1 MSRRDKI
8 SLALSLPL
16 TLALAGLPPPGG
28 SRPSRT
34 RRDKISLALSLPL
47 TLALAGLL
55 AAALARPV
63 PSAPISDAPT
73 RFEANRAL
81 SAARRLAVDYPHR
94 VVGSETSRRAQG
106 WLIRQFMN
114 LDLPVE

>member
-16 TLALAGLPPPGG
+16 TLALV
-28 SRPSRT
+28 
-34 RRDKISLALSLPL
+34 
-47 TLALAGLL
+47 GLL

-81 SAARRLAVDYPHR
+81 IAARRLTVDYPDR

-114 LDLPVE
+114 SGLPVETLPFTLAVASPQPPPLH